1 MRWTITLACLTLGL
15 AACGSG
21 GSSGNV
27 TQVRAANPMSDQ
39 LKTLSPLSRDLG
51 LYRAVRDSGQR
62 CKKAENG
69 AYQQEYKNLALWT
82 VHCTDSGDWALFI
95 APNGDVQARRC
106 ADAAELKLPPCRTAA
121 PVKPEAPAPKAAR
134 RTGSGRGSGR

>member
-1 MRWTITLACLTLGL
+1 MRRTLAMAAGLSL

-21 GSSGNV
+21 DGGGNV
-27 TQVRAANPMSDQ
+27 TQVRAGNPMSDQ
-39 LKTLSPLSRDLG
+39 LKAMSPLYRDLG

-62 CKKAENG
+62 CKKAESG
-69 AYQQEYKNLALWT
+69 SYQQEYKNLAMWT

-106 ADAAELKLPPCRTAA
+106 ADAAELKLPACRIA

-134 RTGSGRGSGR
+134 

>member
-1 MRWTITLACLTLGL
+1 MRRILAMAALLPFSL
-15 AACGSG
+15 AGCGSG
-21 GSSGNV
+21 ADEGNV
-27 TQVRAANPMSDQ
+27 THVRAANPMSDQ
-39 LKTLSPLSRDLG
+39 LKALSPLYRDLG

-69 AYQQEYKNLALWT
+69 AYQQEYKTMAMWT

-106 ADAAELKLPPCRTAA
+106 ADAAQLKLPLCRTAPPA
-121 PVKPEAPAPKAAR
+121 ATPATIPAPKATR
-134 RTGSGRGSGR
+134 

>member
-1 MRWTITLACLTLGL
+1 MRSIPVLAALLSLPL

-21 GSSGNV
+21 GDSGNV

-39 LKTLSPLSRDLG
+39 LKALSPLYRDLG

-69 AYQQEYKNLALWT
+69 AYQQEYKNLAMWT
-82 VHCTDSGDWALFI
+82 VHCTDSGDWALFV

-106 ADAAELKLPPCRTAA
+106 ADSAELKLPACRMAA
-121 PVKPEAPAPKAAR
+121 PAAAAAATPAKTAPPKAAR
-134 RTGSGRGSGR
+134 

>member
-1 MRWTITLACLTLGL
+1 MRWTLALAACLSL

-21 GSSGNV
+21 DDGNV
-27 TQVRAANPMSDQ
+27 TKVRAANPMSDQ
-39 LKTLSPLSRDLG
+39 LKALSPLSRDLG

-69 AYQQEYKNLALWT
+69 AYQQEYKNLAMWT

-106 ADAAELKLPPCRTAA
+106 ADAAELKLPVCRVA

-134 RTGSGRGSGR
+134 

>member
-1 MRWTITLACLTLGL
+1 MRPKPVLLPLLLALSLGL
-15 AACGSG
+15 AACGG
-21 GSSGNV
+21 GDGGNV
-27 TQVRAANPMSDQ
+27 TQVRAANPLSDQ
-39 LKTLSPLSRDLG
+39 LKGMSPLYRDLG

-62 CKKAENG
+62 CKKAVNG
-69 AYQQEYKNLALWT
+69 AYQQEYRNLAMWT

-106 ADAAELKLPPCRTAA
+106 ADLAELKLPACRIA

-134 RTGSGRGSGR
+134 

>member
-1 MRWTITLACLTLGL
+1 MRRTLALAAGLSL

-21 GSSGNV
+21 GGGNV
-27 TQVRAANPMSDQ
+27 TEVRAANPMSDQ
-39 LKTLSPLSRDLG
+39 LKALSPLYRDLG

-69 AYQQEYKNLALWT
+69 AYQQEYKNMAMWT

-95 APNGDVQARRC
+95 APDGDVQARRC
-106 ADAAELKLPPCRTAA
+106 ADAAELKLPACRP

-134 RTGSGRGSGR
+134 

>member
-1 MRWTITLACLTLGL
+1 MRLIPAMAALLPLSLAG
-15 AACGSG
+15 CGSG
-21 GSSGNV
+21 GDGGNV

-39 LKTLSPLSRDLG
+39 LKTLSPLYRDLG

-69 AYQQEYKNLALWT
+69 AYQQEYRNLAMWT

-106 ADAAELKLPPCRTAA
+106 ADAAELKLPACRIAPPAA
-121 PVKPEAPAPKAAR
+121 TPATPGKPKAAR
-134 RTGSGRGSGR
+134 